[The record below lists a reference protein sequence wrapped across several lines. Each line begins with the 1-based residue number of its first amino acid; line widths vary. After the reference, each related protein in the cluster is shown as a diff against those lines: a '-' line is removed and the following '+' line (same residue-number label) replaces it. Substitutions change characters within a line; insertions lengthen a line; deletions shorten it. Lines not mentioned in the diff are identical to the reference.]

1 MAFRQGT
8 LESTYVEVDGLR
20 LHARVSVDPV
30 PAGRPTVVLVHGLA
44 VSSLYMIPT
53 ARMFA
58 PHYRVYSPDL
68 PGFGRSDRP
77 DHVLDIDELAEALCR
92 YLDAV
97 GIQRATIIANS
108 LGCQITAEFALRYPE
123 RFDRAI
129 LIGPTM
135 DKYARVLWKQA
146 LRLFRDGLRET
157 WSQLAVVGFD
167 YVRTGVHRTVQTAL
181 YGLAHHLEEVLPRIN
196 APMMIVRGTHD
207 PIASQRWCED
217 LAAAAP
223 QGQLV
228 VIPQSAHT
236 VNWDEPDDLL
246 RVAQPFFEDR

>member
-8 LESTYVEVDGLR
+8 LDSTYVEVDGLR
-20 LHARVSVDPV
+20 IHARVSVDPV

-44 VSSLYMIPT
+44 VSSAYMIPT

-77 DHVLDIDELAEALCR
+77 DYVLDIDELAEALCR
-92 YLDAV
+92 YLDTV
-97 GIQRATIIANS
+97 GVQRATIIANS

-129 LIGPTM
+129 MIGPTM
-135 DKYARVLWKQA
+135 DRHARVLWKQV
-146 LRLFRDGLRET
+146 LRLAHDGLREP
-157 WSQLAVVGFD
+157 WSQLVVVGFD
-167 YVRTGVHRTVQTAL
+167 YLRTGIHRTVQTAL
-181 YGLAHHLEEVLPRIN
+181 YGLAHHLEEAVACIN
-196 APMMIVRGTHD
+196 APIMIVRGTHD
-207 PIASQRWCED
+207 PIAPQRWCEE

-236 VNWDEPDDLL
+236 
-246 RVAQPFFEDR
+246 